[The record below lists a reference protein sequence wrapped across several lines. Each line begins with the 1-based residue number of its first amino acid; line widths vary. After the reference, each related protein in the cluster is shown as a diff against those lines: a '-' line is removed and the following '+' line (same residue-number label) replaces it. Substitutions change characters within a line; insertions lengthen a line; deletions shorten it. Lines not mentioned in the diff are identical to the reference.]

1 MRSISSS
8 RAVTITIGS
17 CELSTDRPAEVEA
30 VGVGELEVE
39 NREPDVVLLE
49 RQEPLGAAG
58 GPDHPEAVLLEIGAN
73 ERRDV
78 LLVLDEQDRAAP
90 RRSAAHAPARLS
102 TLTTSA
108 GASAA
113 CVTAT
118 TAPGRAT
125 MPSRGEPEEAEA
137 RAPVER
143 RPSPCRRRR
152 VRSVIAAFVIAV
164 TTPRS
169 VIVAGAA
176 ERLDEQRRGPSPS
189 CRDRGHEPGPDVA

>member
-17 CELSTDRPAEVEA
+17 RELSTDRAAEVEA
-30 VGVGELEVE
+30 VGVRELEVE

-49 RQEPLGAAG
+49 RQEPVGAAG

-108 GASAA
+108 GASPAW
-113 CVTAT
+113 VTVT

-125 MPSRGEPEEAEA
+125 MRARRAPLEAEA
-137 RAPVER
+137 RRPVDLR
-143 RPSPCRRRR
+143 RSACRRR
-152 VRSVIAAFVIAV
+152 AC
-164 TTPRS
+164 
-169 VIVAGAA
+169 GA
-176 ERLDEQRRGPSPS
+176 
-189 CRDRGHEPGPDVA
+189 